1 MSVLEPRALVR
12 ACHVEDVPEGEG
24 RALTVNGRRIA
35 LFRSETGWYALDHA
49 CPHAGGPLAD
59 GILADCRVICPLHE
73 RAFDLATGAAL
84 GGGAGVTAYAAQV
97 RGDEVYVDV
106 AGAFVRPAP

>member
-1 MSVLEPRALVR
+1 MTAMGQRGAVVR
-12 ACHVEDVPEGEG
+12 ACHVDDVPPGEG
-24 RALTVNGRRIA
+24 RTLIVDGRRIA
-35 LFRSETGWYALDHA
+35 LFRADSGWYALDGT

-84 GGGAGVTAYAAQV
+84 SGGPGVEAYEVEV
-97 RGDEVYVDV
+97 RDGVVYI

>member
-1 MSVLEPRALVR
+1 MIR
-12 ACHVEDVPEGEG
+12 ACGVDDVPHGEG
-24 RALTVNGRRIA
+24 RTLTVEGRRIA
-35 LFRSETGWYALDHA
+35 LFRAESGWYALDGA

-84 GGGAGVTAYAAQV
+84 GGGAGVEAYGVEV
-97 RGDEVYVDV
+97 RGDEVFI
-106 AGAFVRPAP
+106 ASAFVRPAH

>member
-1 MSVLEPRALVR
+1 MSLLEHRALVR
-12 ACHVEDVPEGEG
+12 ACHVDGVPPGEG

-35 LFRSETGWYALDHA
+35 LFRADGGWYALDHA

-59 GILADCRVICPLHE
+59 GLLADCRVICPLHE

-84 GGGAGVTAYAAQV
+84 SGGDGVAAHRV
-97 RGDEVYVDV
+97 EVIGDEVFV
-106 AGAFVRPAP
+106 ALG

>member
-1 MSVLEPRALVR
+1 MTAVGQRGAMVR
-12 ACHVEDVPEGEG
+12 ACHVDDVPPGEG
-24 RALTVNGRRIA
+24 RTLIVDDRRIA
-35 LFRSETGWYALDHA
+35 LFRADSGWYALDGT

-84 GGGAGVTAYAAQV
+84 SGGAAVAAYRVEV
-97 RGDEVYVDV
+97 RGDEVFV
-106 AGAFVRPAP
+106 AA